1 MLKLA
6 VAQLNF
12 TVGDFEGNLQAIL
25 SQMLKA
31 ERAGAQVVVFSELAL
46 CGYYPGDLLQDFAFL
61 HKLERSLDKIRRA
74 SRKLPKLHIVLGTAR
89 PRKGAGKP
97 LHNSLLVIRDGQII
111 AEYHKQ
117 LLMQHGVFDEHRHF
131 EAAPETACLATIDG
145 YKVGF
150 LICEDGWNDQGAD
163 YKINPFNALRA
174 EKPDLVISI
183 NASPADM
190 GKRAQCHSLFAAAAK
205 HSRLPLLYV
214 NQIGAQD
221 QWVFDGASFAVSPTQ
236 GIAFEAARFSEDFQ
250 VLGFDQGQFSREDGQ
265 ALLPPSADGLS
276 KGEFISNQIVLG
288 LRDYV
293 RRCGYARVV
302 LPCTGGAHDAL
313 ALVLAVQALG
323 ASSVFALHLP
333 SAEASTD
340 AQLAQLCGKLGVK
353 AYTFPI
359 DATMAALSHG
369 FQQSFASE
377 LYGLARENLAARARG
392 AIVMS
397 FSNAFQTMVINSANK
412 SLLTLGL
419 ITLYGDLH
427 AGLGILGDLYHTECL
442 ELAHFL
448 NRHSEIIPSSLLDVP
463 AITLPG
469 IAPLASDTLDAILKW
484 QVEGKR
490 LPRDEERQVNQT
502 VQHLV
507 RTEEG
512 KKLVSHLL
520 QLVAGN
526 EYKRRQAAP
535 VLRVRSRAFDSG
547 RQMPITAKS

>member
-25 SQMLKA
+25 SHMLRA
-31 ERAGAQVVVFSELAL
+31 DRAGAHIVVFSELAL

-74 SRKLPKLHIVLGTAR
+74 SRKLPNLVIVLGTAR
-89 PRKGAGKP
+89 PRKGPGKP
-97 LHNSLLVIRDGQII
+97 LHNSLLAIRDGQII

-131 EAAPETACLATIDG
+131 EAAPEAACIAQVGDYSI
-145 YKVGF
+145 GF

-174 EKPDLVISI
+174 AKPDLVISI

-221 QWVFDGASFAVSPTQ
+221 QWVFDGASFAVSPQQ
-236 GIAFEAARFSEDFQ
+236 GIAFEAARFAEDFQ
-250 VLGFDQGQFSREDGQ
+250 VLGFLDGQFIADNGQ
-265 ALLPPSADGLS
+265 ALTPPSPDGLS

-302 LPCTGGAHDAL
+302 LACAGGVHDAL

-323 ASSVFALHLP
+323 ASSVFALHMP
-333 SAEASTD
+333 SADTRESD
-340 AQLAQLCGKLGVK
+340 SAQLVQLCAKLGVK
-353 AYTFPI
+353 RYEFPI
-359 DATMAALSHG
+359 DNTMAALSQG
-369 FQQSFASE
+369 FQHSFASE
-377 LYGLARENLAARARG
+377 LYGL
-392 AIVMS
+392 
-397 FSNAFQTMVINSANK
+397 
-412 SLLTLGL
+412 SL
-419 ITLYGDLH
+419 IH
-427 AGLGILGDLYHTECL
+427 I
-442 ELAHFL
+442 
-448 NRHSEIIPSSLLDVP
+448 
-463 AITLPG
+463 
-469 IAPLASDTLDAILKW
+469 
-484 QVEGKR
+484 
-490 LPRDEERQVNQT
+490 
-502 VQHLV
+502 
-507 RTEEG
+507 
-512 KKLVSHLL
+512 
-520 QLVAGN
+520 
-526 EYKRRQAAP
+526 
-535 VLRVRSRAFDSG
+535 
-547 RQMPITAKS
+547 